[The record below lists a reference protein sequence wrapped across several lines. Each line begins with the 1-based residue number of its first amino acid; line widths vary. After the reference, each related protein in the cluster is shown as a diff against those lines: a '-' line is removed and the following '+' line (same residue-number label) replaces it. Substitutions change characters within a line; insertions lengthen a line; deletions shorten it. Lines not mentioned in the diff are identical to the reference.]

1 MGVHHGDIAEN
12 ESECSISH
20 LQFQNFPGD
29 DTPDPR
35 CGRGDPLTH
44 QHGAGLRRRCCDPHV
59 TPVLG
64 VYILRASSVS
74 ETFRRPCTPT
84 QNAHVGRADRLNSH
98 RHTRH
103 DKTVAPACRPP
114 PRRRSGRQLGAAA
127 RPPTRSDVVGLRH
140 AKCKHVVQCI

>member
-1 MGVHHGDIAEN
+1 MH
-12 ESECSISH
+12 
-20 LQFQNFPGD
+20 QNAVFRICNFKIFPGM
-29 DTPDPR
+29 TPRTVLAGGATPSR
-35 CGRGDPLTH
+35 TLP